1 MITTDRGGATIG
13 AVKSENEKMKI
24 LVMGAGAV
32 GAYFGAR
39 MRAAGEDVVLCA
51 RGENLRAIREYGL
64 DITSIRGNLHIEVTA
79 TDAPRDFGPYDLIL
93 FCVKAYDTDTAA
105 QSISGCLNRGGAIL
119 TLQNGVENEAK
130 LGAIF
135 GRDAV
140 MGGNARVGVEMV
152 APGKIVH
159 LSTGHIDFGEL
170 DGRETDRVR
179 KIAAMFQRAGILG
192 QVSADVMTARW
203 DKLIWN
209 GALNTVTTLTRR
221 RVGEI
226 LDDPEGLRL
235 LRRSMQEIVNVARAE
250 GAKISD
256 DRIDAY
262 IAHSQKNLRALK
274 TSTQQDL
281 ERGKPLEY
289 EALSGAVVRAA
300 RRHNLGVPT
309 VETVY
314 VLLRLLD
321 GAPKRGV

>member
-1 MITTDRGGATIG
+1 
-13 AVKSENEKMKI
+13 MKI

-39 MRAAGEDVVLCA
+39 MRASGEDVVLCA
-51 RGENLRAIREYGL
+51 RGENLRAIREHGL
-64 DITSIRGNLHIEVTA
+64 DITSIRVDLRIEVTA
-79 TDAPRDFGPYDLIL
+79 TDTPGDFAPYDLIL
-93 FCVKAYDTDTAA
+93 FCVKAYDTDAAA
-105 QSISGCLNRGGAIL
+105 QTISGCLNRGGVIL

-130 LGAIF
+130 LAAIF

-140 MGGNARVGVEMV
+140 MGGNARVGVEMI

-159 LSTGHIDFGEL
+159 LSTGHIDFGEI
-170 DGRETDRVR
+170 DGRETDRA
-179 KIAAMFQRAGILG
+179 KSIAEVFRRAGILG
-192 QVSADVMTARW
+192 QLSADIMTARW

-209 GALNTVTTLTRR
+209 GAFNTVTTLTRR

-226 LDDPEGLRL
+226 LDDPEGLKL
-235 LRRSMQEIVNVARAE
+235 LRTLMQEIVNVARAE

-262 IAHSQKNLRALK
+262 FAHSHKNLRELK

-281 ERGKPLEY
+281 ERGRKLEY

-300 RRHNLGVPT
+300 RRNRISVPS

-314 VLLRLLD
+314 ALLRLLD
-321 GAPKRGV
+321 GAPKRSA

>member
-1 MITTDRGGATIG
+1 
-13 AVKSENEKMKI
+13 MKI

-39 MRAAGEDVVLCA
+39 LRASGEDVVLCA
-51 RGENLRAIREYGL
+51 RGESLRAIREYGL
-64 DITSIRGNLHIEVTA
+64 DITSIRGDLRIEVTA
-79 TDAPRDFGPYDLIL
+79 TETPRDFAPYDLIL

-105 QSISGCLNRGGAIL
+105 NAIAGCLKPGGAIL

-130 LGAIF
+130 LAAIF

-159 LSTGHIDFGEL
+159 LSTGHVDFGEL
-170 DGRETDRVR
+170 DGRETDRAR
-179 KIAAMFQRAGILG
+179 SIADVFERAGILG
-192 QVSADVMTARW
+192 EVSTDIMSARW
-203 DKLIWN
+203 DKLVWN
-209 GALNTVTTLTRR
+209 GAFNTVTTLTQR
-221 RVGEI
+221 RVGEL
-226 LDDPEGLRL
+226 LDDPESMKL
-235 LRRSMQEIVNVARAE
+235 LRALMREIVTVARAE
-250 GAKISD
+250 GAKIAD

-281 ERGKPLEY
+281 EHGKPLEY

-300 RRHNLGVPT
+300 RRHGISVPS
-309 VETVY
+309 VETIY
-314 VLLRLLD
+314 ALMRLLD
-321 GAPKRGV
+321 GAPRRSA

>member
-1 MITTDRGGATIG
+1 
-13 AVKSENEKMKI
+13 MKI

-39 MRAAGEDVVLCA
+39 LRAAGEDVVLCA
-51 RGENLRAIREYGL
+51 RGENLRAIRERGL
-64 DITSIRGNLHIEVTA
+64 DITSIRGDLRIDVTA
-79 TDAPRDFGPYDLIL
+79 TDAPRDFAPYDLIL
-93 FCVKAYDTDTAA
+93 FCVKTYDTEAA
-105 QSISGCLNRGGAIL
+105 ADAISGCLAPGGAIL
-119 TLQNGVENEAK
+119 TLQNGVENEQK
-130 LGAIF
+130 HTAIF
-135 GRDAV
+135 GREAV

-170 DGRETDRVR
+170 DGRETDRTR
-179 KIAAMFQRAGILG
+179 KVADVFRRAGILG
-192 QVSADVMTARW
+192 QISADILTARW
-203 DKLIWN
+203 DKLVWN
-209 GALNTVTTLTRR
+209 GAVNTVATLTRR

-226 LDDPEGLRL
+226 LDDPEGLTL
-235 LRRSMQEIVNVARAE
+235 LRTLMQEIVNVARAE
-250 GAKISD
+250 GANISG

-300 RRHNLGVPT
+300 RRHGISVPA

-314 VLLRLLD
+314 ALLRLLD
-321 GAPKRGV
+321 GAPKPRT

>member
-1 MITTDRGGATIG
+1 
-13 AVKSENEKMKI
+13 MKI

-39 MRAAGEDVVLCA
+39 LRAAGEDVVLCA
-51 RGENLRAIREYGL
+51 RGENLRVIRERGL
-64 DITSIRGNLHIEVTA
+64 DITSIRGDLRIEVKA
-79 TDAPRDFGPYDLIL
+79 TDAPRDFAPYDLIL

-105 QSISGCLNRGGAIL
+105 NAITRCLNPGGTIL
-119 TLQNGVENEAK
+119 TLQNGVENEAR
-130 LGAIF
+130 LAAIF
-135 GRDAV
+135 GRGAV

-152 APGKIVH
+152 APGKIIH

-170 DGRETDRVR
+170 DGRETDHA
-179 KIAAMFQRAGILG
+179 KAIAEVFRRAGILG
-192 QVSADVMTARW
+192 QVSADIMTARW
-203 DKLIWN
+203 DKLVWN
-209 GALNTVTTLTRR
+209 GAFNTVTTLTRR

-226 LDDPEGLRL
+226 LDDPEGLKLVRTL
-235 LRRSMQEIVNVARAE
+235 MQEIVNVARAE
-250 GAKISD
+250 GAKIAD
-256 DRIDAY
+256 DRVDTY

-300 RRHNLGVPT
+300 RRHNLNVPE

-314 VLLRLLD
+314 ALLRLLD
-321 GAPKRGV
+321 GAPKPD

>member
-13 AVKSENEKMKI
+13 ERKIGKMKI

-39 MRAAGEDVVLCA
+39 LRASGEDVVLCT
-51 RGENLRAIREYGL
+51 RGEGLRAIREHGL
-64 DITSIRGNLHIEVTA
+64 DLDSIRGDLRIDMVA
-79 TDAPRDFGPYDLIL
+79 TDAPRDFAPYDLIL
-93 FCVKAYDTDTAA
+93 FCVKAYDTDAAATA
-105 QSISGCLNRGGAIL
+105 ISGCLKPGGAIL
-119 TLQNGVENEAK
+119 TLQNGVENEAT
-130 LGAIF
+130 LASIF

-159 LSTGHIDFGEL
+159 LSSGHIDFGEL
-170 DGRETDRVR
+170 DGRETDRAG
-179 KIAAMFQRAGILG
+179 KIAGVFRRAGILG
-192 QVSADVMTARW
+192 EVSTDIMTARW

-209 GALNTVTTLTRR
+209 GAFNTVTTLTKR

-226 LDDPEGLRL
+226 LDDPESMKL
-235 LRRSMQEIVNVARAE
+235 LRTLMQEIATVARAE

-256 DRIDAY
+256 DRIDTY

-281 ERGKPLEY
+281 ERGKRLEY

-300 RRHNLGVPT
+300 RRHEISVPA
-309 VETVY
+309 VETIY
-314 VLLRLLD
+314 ALLRLLD
-321 GAPKRGV
+321 AAPKKF

>member
-1 MITTDRGGATIG
+1 
-13 AVKSENEKMKI
+13 MKI

-39 MRAAGEDVVLCA
+39 LRAAGEDVVMCA
-51 RGENLRAIREYGL
+51 RGENLRAIREHGL
-64 DITSIRGNLHIEVTA
+64 DISSIRVDLRIKVTA
-79 TDAPRDFGPYDLIL
+79 TDTPRDLAPYDLIL
-93 FCVKAYDTDTAA
+93 FCVKTYDTDAA
-105 QSISGCLNRGGAIL
+105 ADAISGCLSPGGAIL
-119 TLQNGVENEAK
+119 TLQNGVENEAR
-130 LGAIF
+130 LAAIF

-170 DGRETDRVR
+170 DGRETDRATA
-179 KIAAMFQRAGILG
+179 IAEVFQRAGILG
-192 QVSADVMTARW
+192 QISPEIMTARW

-209 GALNTVTTLTRR
+209 GALNTVATLTRR

-226 LDDPEGLRL
+226 LDDPEGLKL
-235 LRRSMQEIVNVARAE
+235 LRTLMQEIVNVARAE

-281 ERGKPLEY
+281 ERGKALEY

-300 RRHNLGVPT
+300 RRHNISVPT

-321 GAPKRGV
+321 TAQKPRVVS